1 MIAPAVAIAVLVVLL
16 SLGLG
21 FQVLLRRQG
30 RTEAEQAH
38 WERWEA
44 EVGRPPLYDW
54 AKELDL

>member
-1 MIAPAVAIAVLVVLL
+1 MIGLALAITVLVGLF

-30 RTEAEQAH
+30 RTEAEQAY
-38 WERWEA
+38 WDA
-44 EVGRPPLYDW
+44 KANRPALYDW

>member
-1 MIAPAVAIAVLVVLL
+1 MIVAVAVLVVLL

-38 WERWEA
+38 WDA
-44 EVGRPPLYDW
+44 KANRPPLYDW